1 MKNNALKS
9 TREVEGGLHI
19 PIIRNLLLLLT
30 NNSTARH
37 SKTSFTAVTW
47 GIIVAVILDCIR
59 IETPPPFF
67 GRIEWKDL

>member
-1 MKNNALKS
+1 MIAMNLFLSFSINILKNNALKS

-37 SKTSFTAVTW
+37 SKTSFTAVT
-47 GIIVAVILDCIR
+47 
-59 IETPPPFF
+59 
-67 GRIEWKDL
+67 